1 MEDGLNLVQ
10 DRKEKLRTVLM
21 KRPQER
27 TDDDIDDILTIVE
40 DNEFLK
46 QFKNSNKL
54 RELCR
59 YMMLQH
65 FGARQTIF
73 EQDDEGDCFYIIY
86 SGRVSVYVNDKAVA
100 ELNKGKY
107 FGELA
112 LIYGEKRSATII
124 AVEPSDLIV
133 LDKIMYDKVIKGL
146 QMDQIDNIT
155 EFFEFFP
162 LFHDLDRKYLL
173 KIATKVIY
181 KTLPTNTII
190 IRQGDYSKSIYFIK
204 TGKVKLLKKIDFKT
218 EGLEDMQNCIKD
230 PDEHDYEEGL
240 VESKLLEIDELGI
253 GDCFGDYSLI
263 KKEPIDHSVV
273 TYIPTE
279 IFILDQ
285 HDFNDLDERIKREF
299 EEYQKAYPNDEE
311 IRRAYFEMKKWEKFK
326 EDLIYDVISVKKK

>member
-1 MEDGLNLVQ
+1 MEEGLNLVQ
-10 DRKEKLRTVLM
+10 DRKEKLATVLR
-21 KRPQER
+21 KQPKDR
-27 TDDDIDDILTIVE
+27 TADDIDDILTIVE

-46 QFKNSNKL
+46 QFKNSKAL

-65 FGARQTIF
+65 FNARDTIF
-73 EQDDEGDCFYIIY
+73 EQDAEGDCFYIIY
-86 SGRVSVYVNDKAVA
+86 SGRVSVYVNEKVVA

-107 FGELA
+107 FGELS
-112 LIYGEKRSATII
+112 LIFGDKRSATIM

-133 LDKIMYDKVIKGL
+133 LDKMMYDKVIKSL
-146 QMDQIDNIT
+146 QMDQIANIT

-190 IRQGDYSKSIYFIK
+190 IRQGDFSKSIYFIK
-204 TGKVKLLKKIDFKT
+204 TGKVKLLKKIDFRT
-218 EGLEDMQNCIKD
+218 EGISDMENCIKD
-230 PDEHDYEEGL
+230 PDDEDYDKGE

-263 KKEPIDHSVV
+263 RKEPIQHSVV

-285 HDFNDLDERIKREF
+285 HDFSDLDDRIKEEF
-299 EEYQKAYPNDEE
+299 EAYQKEYP
-311 IRRAYFEMKKWEKFK
+311 
-326 EDLIYDVISVKKK
+326 

>member
-1 MEDGLNLVQ
+1 MDDGLNLVQ
-10 DRKEKLRTVLM
+10 DRKEKLREVLL
-21 KRPQER
+21 KKPNER
-27 TDDDIDDILTIVE
+27 TPDDIDDILTIVE

-46 QFKNSNKL
+46 QFKNSKAL

-59 YMMLQH
+59 YMKLQH
-65 FGARQTIF
+65 FNARDTIF

-86 SGRVSVYVNDKAVA
+86 SGRVAVYVHDKQVA

-107 FGELA
+107 FGELS
-112 LIYGEKRSATII
+112 LIFGDKRSATIM

-133 LDKIMYDKVIKGL
+133 LDKDMYDKVIKSL
-146 QMDQIDNIT
+146 QMDQIANIT

-218 EGLEDMQNCIKD
+218 EGLEDMEKCIQD
-230 PDEHDYEEGL
+230 PSEEDIEKEE
-240 VESKLLEIDELGI
+240 VETKLLEIDELGI

-263 KKEPIDHSVV
+263 KKEPIQYSVV

-285 HDFNDLDERIKREF
+285 HDFNDLDDRIKNEF
-299 EEYQKAYPNDEE
+299 IEFQKEYPNDVE
-311 IRRAYFEMKKWEKFK
+311 IRRAYYEMKKWEKFK
-326 EDLIYDVISVKKK
+326 EDLIHGIVKSK